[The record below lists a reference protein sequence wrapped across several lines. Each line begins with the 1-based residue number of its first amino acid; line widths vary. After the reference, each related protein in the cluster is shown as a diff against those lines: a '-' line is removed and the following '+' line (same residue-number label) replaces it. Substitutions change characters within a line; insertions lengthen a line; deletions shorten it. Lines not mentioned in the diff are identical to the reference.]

1 MGILFQCP
9 DCKKK
14 HSLKSE
20 KCSCGKSLKK
30 LPNKHYWIDY
40 RVHGKRVRESIG
52 TSKLSAENRLREVK
66 TAIVEDRYIKKDSGK
81 SITLAEIYAW
91 YMSLSEVIQLET
103 YKTLK
108 SRLGHTIRIIG
119 SSVHVSSLS
128 LDDIERYRR
137 ERSGDKSRWVKS
149 GTIRSSTI
157 NKEISA
163 LKSMLNLAV
172 NYKKI
177 EKNPILKAKLLKVEN
192 VRERIISKEEF
203 DALLDYAPRH
213 LKSIL
218 IMAYYQPMRKEEI
231 IGLTWDE
238 VDLAEGIIKLMAR
251 RTKGKKEGRS
261 IPIHPMVKQ
270 MLQKLP
276 RPMHHTDRVFLYLDT
291 EGKYRPFKWF
301 QRSWANTLKRAGLKD
316 IVFHDFRHTAIT
328 NLRKAG
334 THHSVIMKM
343 SGHKTMSMF
352 HRYNLVDH
360 DDLKA
365 VKWADETN
373 DDSKSVLEA
382 KK

>member
-1 MGILFQCP
+1 MGISFQCP
-9 DCKKK
+9 ECKKK

-66 TAIVEDRYIKKDSGK
+66 TQIVEDRYIKKDAGK
-81 SITLAEIYAW
+81 SITMAEIYDW

-149 GTIRSSTI
+149 GTIRPSTI

-177 EKNPILKAKLLKVEN
+177 EKNPILKAKLLNSEKEKKDAEQAESRKIMVGSGDRSEKIRTYNFPQNRITDHRIEMSVHNLAGFLDGDMEVMISSLLEEN
-192 VRERIISKEEF
+192 QAR
-203 DALLDYAPRH
+203 AL
-213 LKSIL
+213 
-218 IMAYYQPMRKEEI
+218 
-231 IGLTWDE
+231 
-238 VDLAEGIIKLMAR
+238 
-251 RTKGKKEGRS
+251 
-261 IPIHPMVKQ
+261 
-270 MLQKLP
+270 
-276 RPMHHTDRVFLYLDT
+276 
-291 EGKYRPFKWF
+291 
-301 QRSWANTLKRAGLKD
+301 AN
-316 IVFHDFRHTAIT
+316 
-328 NLRKAG
+328 
-334 THHSVIMKM
+334 
-343 SGHKTMSMF
+343 
-352 HRYNLVDH
+352 
-360 DDLKA
+360 
-365 VKWADETN
+365 
-373 DDSKSVLEA
+373 LE
-382 KK
+382 KNTT